1 MLCAGFMPTLV
12 SMGIDRML
20 DAMQEREQYALS
32 ELFVKLVKGG
42 AIPSEDFLA
51 CQQEKLDQLSDLM

>member
-1 MLCAGFMPTLV
+1 MPILV
-12 SMGIDRML
+12 EIGIDRML

-42 AIPSEDFLA
+42 AIPGKDFLA
-51 CQQEKLDQLSDLM
+51 GQQKKLDQLSDLM

>member
-1 MLCAGFMPTLV
+1 MPILV
-12 SMGIDRML
+12 EIGIDRML

-42 AIPSEDFLA
+42 AVPSEDFLA
-51 CQQEKLDQLSDLM
+51 GQQKKLDQLSDLM